1 MRLSFPSRLR
11 CVTRYFAPGGR
22 ALRHARMRLFAAMLA
37 VLLLAVPVAAHARE
51 AHSARTTLL
60 KNREY
65 GEALLHGISTARS
78 TILVSCYLFKITPHQ
93 DNFPRRI
100 ADELIAA
107 RRRGVAVTVILEQS
121 RHEDDS
127 LNRENR
133 STGIRLSRGGVT
145 VRFDSLHKTTH
156 TKAVVIDGRFVFLGS
171 HNLTHSALMRNNEL
185 SVLLD
190 SPETAREITVY
201 LDTL

>member
-1 MRLSFPSRLR
+1 MRYCNPSWRGF
-11 CVTRYFAPGGR
+11 YR
-22 ALRHARMRLFAAMLA
+22 AFVLLFAAA
-37 VLLLAVPVAAHARE
+37 LLFAVAAPAPAWEVHPAR
-51 AHSARTTLL
+51 ATLL

-65 GEALLHGISTARS
+65 GEALLQGIRTARS
-78 TILVSCYLFKITPHQ
+78 TILVSCYLFKITDFPG
-93 DNFPRRI
+93 NLPRRI
-100 ADELIAA
+100 AEELIDA
-107 RRRGVAVTVILEQS
+107 RRRGLAVTVVLEQS
-121 RHEDDS
+121 READDS

-201 LDTL
+201 LDNL